1 MNCFVFQ
8 LLLTGTDAILITC
21 VLCFQ
26 DTSGDDEETDADD
39 QESSGGETDDTG
51 DADQESSAGETDDNG
66 ASDEES
72 SDGEVEEI
80 ERELLKKLLSR
91 RLH

>member
-39 QESSGGETDDTG
+39 QESSGGETDD
-51 DADQESSAGETDDNG
+51 NG